1 MANGH
6 MPGVEESW
14 RVLRIMGEFVNS
26 IDTLSEIKRAVT
38 IFGSA
43 RLKEDNPYY
52 KCAQKT
58 AALLVKKG
66 FSVITGGGP
75 GIMEAGNRGARDE
88 KGESIGLNIELPFEQ
103 QPNPYIS
110 KLLSFRYFFVRKVM
124 FLKYTKAIVI
134 FPGGYG
140 TLDEMFE
147 SLTLIQTNRIHKM
160 PVILV
165 GKDFWSKIIDWIK
178 EKLVDDGYISPEDI
192 YLFKLVET
200 PEEIIE
206 IIDSQLGRSGI
217 VS

>member
-26 IDTLSEIKRAVT
+26 TDTLSEIKRAVT